1 MGKRLTITDYIFAF
15 LFIFMFFCII
25 VAFFYGVNV
34 GKTQAAEEY
43 EQLLQAE
50 EELPEEIIAY
60 HQQHLVSFYYNV
72 YSPFATFQDAW
83 FRELGKIA
91 VGGTADVESSLREL
105 SKIASESYQ
114 AIEEMKMPATSPL
127 LQEAQT
133 NYLRSLRLFKEV
145 DQQFKGTPL
154 SGLQAP
160 QLLSDD
166 PYIAEAIRY
175 AVAAQDD
182 YYEAIVRWHQSV
194 VLEVN
199 GVEALSQ
206 ADVSLDEWQSL
217 PFNVKNSI
225 VAKSLNEHQ
234 IFAAYTPQDMTAVLS
249 SMIETGRTDSLGL
262 ETVSDAIVLLHETNA
277 VRSGDYFQYLNAFEE
292 EVMPQLPFFSHNHS
306 PAA

>member
-1 MGKRLTITDYIFAF
+1 M
-15 LFIFMFFCII
+15 
-25 VAFFYGVNV
+25 
-34 GKTQAAEEY
+34 
-43 EQLLQAE
+43 
-50 EELPEEIIAY
+50 
-60 HQQHLVSFYYNV
+60 
-72 YSPFATFQDAW
+72 
-83 FRELGKIA
+83 
-91 VGGTADVESSLREL
+91 ESSLRKL

-145 DQQFKGTPL
+145 DQQFKGTQL

-225 VAKSLNEHQ
+225 VAKSLN
-234 IFAAYTPQDMTAVLS
+234 AASNFCCIYAARYDRCPF
-249 SMIETGRTDSLGL
+249 
-262 ETVSDAIVLLHETNA
+262 LHDRNSTN
-277 VRSGDYFQYLNAFEE
+277 G
-292 EVMPQLPFFSHNHS
+292 FSWPRNRERCDR
-306 PAA
+306 AAA